1 MSREREGPCRE
12 DSDQRTRGRKW
23 ERERY
28 GRQSGALK
36 DWKLKSKEMEILP
49 MEIFRTG
56 MERRDWMWRE
66 KAKET
71 ERFL

>member
-1 MSREREGPCRE
+1 MGKREAWRA
-12 DSDQRTRGRKW
+12 K
-23 ERERY
+23 
-28 GRQSGALK
+28 GALK